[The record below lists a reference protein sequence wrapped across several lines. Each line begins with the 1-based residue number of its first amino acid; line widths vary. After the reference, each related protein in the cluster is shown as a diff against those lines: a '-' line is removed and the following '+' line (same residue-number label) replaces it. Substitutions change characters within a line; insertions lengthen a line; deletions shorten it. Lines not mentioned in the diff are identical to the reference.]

1 MEVVSEA
8 EETHV
13 LDVDPA
19 QLVQLLASSE
29 DGTAQFIDEQGNTIT
44 VRITRNYIVVIKL
57 LRTFTF
63 QLTAEQLVEAGITL
77 ETLEGA
83 EVPMYDENSQYL
95 DQSSQQYY
103 VMEGTDQE
111 PPQLEPEAPAKPPEL
126 VPADPDAENFASKPP
141 VLSASVTPTSASQG
155 PAGFDA
161 DLLKYP
167 DHARAMFLQF
177 QRSAQENELQ
187 RARLSRHVTLL
198 VNALI
203 KSFPDTDFHEIVV
216 RSSQDSESRPQ
227 SVILRKTAP
236 DQIAP
241 NQTYQMQLDTGES
254 RFVIVQDEESEDMPV
269 LDSSLTPS
277 KAVDEDGHY
286 QCEHCSKRFNKEA
299 QLKRH
304 KDFAHAKSR
313 TFFCRFCN
321 CDLILPSEEI
331 FQAHIRLQHTVKEEE
346 PESVIAGSGGND
358 EDEDIEEEPD
368 YELLDLEKAN
378 EESDQR
384 LGEHKCNMC
393 SMNYISALL
402 LKRHMKEEH
411 AISPDWRRKESS
423 LSVAAF
429 VTGNSPKKN
438 EIPYMC
444 GFCPKRFKWK
454 SNFLKHKEVH
464 NAHFKFTCNQCNT
477 NFPSQAAVDVH
488 FKSKHMERIR
498 EHVCPLC
505 QKSFYEK
512 ESLTKH
518 MREHNGPFY
527 TCGQCGRQFVEE
539 ALLKKHITIHTET
552 RHYVCNVC
560 EKMFSRAS
568 SLSAHLRIHSG
579 ERAYKCKICERR
591 FNHRFELK
599 YHLRTHGDNFPFVCH
614 CCGLRFREKDKLA
627 IHKTVHKRN
636 KLYQC
641 SSCWKAFS
649 KLEDLQMHVDGHRR
663 IRHYPCL
670 KCNRAYNS
678 LVHLEKHMQ
687 VHATEQPYRCGDCGS
702 SFKEKNLLEKH
713 MKVHMPNDDMKYIIL
728 WEQNNMLKEAA
739 VVADGVTQEMND
751 IEAMQIDLTQFGK
764 STTTTSNGNGAS
776 APFTLQVNT
785 TESDIAAQALN
796 PNQPGL
802 LTDAPADSGF
812 DSEALK
818 QSAASLQLVD
828 ENVHL
833 VHTVPGGSMVVLQD
847 GVLQNTNGGEST
859 LDLAAISSTSTEDGT
874 IYISADNLHVLT
886 DPGMMMATFPP
897 DMN

>member
-44 VRITRNYIVVIKL
+44 
-57 LRTFTF
+57 
-63 QLTAEQLVEAGITL
+63 LTAEQLVEAGITL

-277 KAVDEDGHY
+277 KAVDEDGQY

-411 AISPDWRRKESS
+411 D
-423 LSVAAF
+423 
-429 VTGNSPKKN
+429 

-568 SLSAHLRIHSG
+568 SLSAHL
-579 ERAYKCKICERR
+579 
-591 FNHRFELK
+591 
-599 YHLRTHGDNFPFVCH
+599 P
-614 CCGLRFREKDKLA
+614 

-670 KCNRAYNS
+670 KCDRAYNS

-751 IEAMQIDLTQFGK
+751 IETMQIDLTQFGK
-764 STTTTSNGNGAS
+764 STTTNSNGNGAS

-802 LTDAPADSGF
+802 LTDAPADSSF
-812 DSEALK
+812 DSETLK

-833 VHTVPGGSMVVLQD
+833 VHTVPGSSMVVLQD

>member
-44 VRITRNYIVVIKL
+44 
-57 LRTFTF
+57 
-63 QLTAEQLVEAGITL
+63 LTAEQLVEAGITL

-83 EVPMYDENSQYL
+83 DVPMYDENSQYL

-111 PPQLEPEAPAKPPEL
+111 PPQLEPEAPSKPPEL

-141 VLSASVTPTSASQG
+141 VLSASVTPTSAGQG

-269 LDSSLTPS
+269 LDSSMTPS
-277 KAVDEDGHY
+277 KAVDEDGQY
-286 QCEHCSKRFNKEA
+286 QCEHCSKRFNKES

-346 PESVIAGSGGND
+346 PESVMGSGGND

-411 AISPDWRRKESS
+411 EHKILHTD
-423 LSVAAF
+423 
-429 VTGNSPKKN
+429 

-579 ERAYKCKICERR
+579 ERAYKCKT
-591 FNHRFELK
+591 L
-599 YHLRTHGDNFPFVCH
+599 
-614 CCGLRFREKDKLA
+614 
-627 IHKTVHKRN
+627 HKRS

-649 KLEDLQMHVDGHRR
+649 KLEDLQMHVDGHRG
-663 IRHYPCL
+663 IRPYPCL
-670 KCNRAYNS
+670 ECDRAYSS
-678 LVHLEKHMQ
+678 LGHLEKHMQ
-687 VHATEQPYRCGDCGS
+687 VHATEQPYR
-702 SFKEKNLLEKH
+702 
-713 MKVHMPNDDMKYIIL
+713 YIIL

-739 VVADGVTQEMND
+739 VVADGATQEMND
-751 IEAMQIDLTQFGK
+751 IETMQIDLTQFGK
-764 STTTTSNGNGAS
+764 STTTNSNGNGAS
-776 APFTLQVNT
+776 APFTLQVNP

-796 PNQPGL
+796 PNQPDL
-802 LTDAPADSGF
+802 LTDAPSDSSF
-812 DSEALK
+812 DNETLK
-818 QSAASLQLVD
+818 QSASSLQLVD

-833 VHTVPGGSMVVLQD
+833 MHTVPGSSMVVLQD
-847 GVLQNTNGGEST
+847 GVLQNTNGGESA
-859 LDLAAISSTSTEDGT
+859 LDLAAISSTTTEDGT

>member
-44 VRITRNYIVVIKL
+44 
-57 LRTFTF
+57 
-63 QLTAEQLVEAGITL
+63 LTAEQLVEAGITL

-277 KAVDEDGHY
+277 KAVDEDGQY

-429 VTGNSPKKN
+429 VTGNLPKKN

-670 KCNRAYNS
+670 KCDRAYNS

-687 VHATEQPYRCGDCGS
+687 VHATEQPYR
-702 SFKEKNLLEKH
+702 
-713 MKVHMPNDDMKYIIL
+713 YIIL

-751 IEAMQIDLTQFGK
+751 IETMQIDLTQFGK

-812 DSEALK
+812 DSETLK

-833 VHTVPGGSMVVLQD
+833 VHTVPGSSMVVLQD

>member
-44 VRITRNYIVVIKL
+44 
-57 LRTFTF
+57 
-63 QLTAEQLVEAGITL
+63 LTAEQLVEAGITL

-277 KAVDEDGHY
+277 KAVDEDGQY

-331 FQAHIRLQHTVKEEE
+331 FQAHIR
-346 PESVIAGSGGND
+346 SGGND

-429 VTGNSPKKN
+429 VTGNLPKKN

-670 KCNRAYNS
+670 KCDRAYNS

-687 VHATEQPYRCGDCGS
+687 VHATEQPYR
-702 SFKEKNLLEKH
+702 
-713 MKVHMPNDDMKYIIL
+713 YIIL

-751 IEAMQIDLTQFGK
+751 IETMQIDLTQFGK

-812 DSEALK
+812 DSETLK

-833 VHTVPGGSMVVLQD
+833 VHTVPGSSMVVLQD

>member
-44 VRITRNYIVVIKL
+44 
-57 LRTFTF
+57 
-63 QLTAEQLVEAGITL
+63 LTAEQLVEAGITL

-83 EVPMYDENSQYL
+83 DVPMYDENSQYL

-111 PPQLEPEAPAKPPEL
+111 PPQLEPEAPSKPPEL

-141 VLSASVTPTSASQG
+141 VLSASVTPTSAGQG

-269 LDSSLTPS
+269 LDSSMTPS
-277 KAVDEDGHY
+277 KAVDEDGQY
-286 QCEHCSKRFNKEA
+286 QCEHCSKRFNKES

-346 PESVIAGSGGND
+346 PESVMGSGGND

-411 AISPDWRRKESS
+411 GILDEKKLHSYIPGLAQEGIIPFSCSVCHRKFAKEEY
-423 LSVAAF
+423 LKEHKILH
-429 VTGNSPKKN
+429 TD

-579 ERAYKCKICERR
+579 ERAYKCKVCERR

-627 IHKTVHKRN
+627 IHKTLHKRS

-649 KLEDLQMHVDGHRR
+649 KLEDLQMHVDGHRG
-663 IRHYPCL
+663 IRPYPCL
-670 KCNRAYNS
+670 ECDRAYSS
-678 LVHLEKHMQ
+678 LGHLEKHMQ

-739 VVADGVTQEMND
+739 VVADGATQEMND
-751 IEAMQIDLTQFGK
+751 METMQIDLTQFGK

-776 APFTLQVNT
+776 APFTLQVNP

-796 PNQPGL
+796 PNQQGL
-802 LTDAPADSGF
+802 LTDAPSDSSF
-812 DSEALK
+812 DNETLK
-818 QSAASLQLVD
+818 QSASSLQLVD

-833 VHTVPGGSMVVLQD
+833 MHTVPGSSMVVLQD
-847 GVLQNTNGGEST
+847 GVLQNTNGGESA
-859 LDLAAISSTSTEDGT
+859 LDLAAISSTTTEDGT

>member
-44 VRITRNYIVVIKL
+44 
-57 LRTFTF
+57 
-63 QLTAEQLVEAGITL
+63 LTAEQLVEAGITL

-83 EVPMYDENSQYL
+83 DVPMYDENSQYL

-111 PPQLEPEAPAKPPEL
+111 PPQLEPEAPSKPPEL

-141 VLSASVTPTSASQG
+141 VLSASVTPTSAGQG

-269 LDSSLTPS
+269 LDSSMTPS
-277 KAVDEDGHY
+277 KAVDEDGQY
-286 QCEHCSKRFNKEA
+286 QCEHCSKRFNKES

-346 PESVIAGSGGND
+346 PESVMGSGGND

-411 AISPDWRRKESS
+411 EHKILHTD
-423 LSVAAF
+423 
-429 VTGNSPKKN
+429 

-579 ERAYKCKICERR
+579 ERAYKCKT
-591 FNHRFELK
+591 L
-599 YHLRTHGDNFPFVCH
+599 
-614 CCGLRFREKDKLA
+614 
-627 IHKTVHKRN
+627 HKRS

-649 KLEDLQMHVDGHRR
+649 KLEDLQMHVDGHRG
-663 IRHYPCL
+663 IRPYPCL
-670 KCNRAYNS
+670 ECDRAYSS
-678 LVHLEKHMQ
+678 LGHLEKHMQ
-687 VHATEQPYRCGDCGS
+687 VHATEQPYR
-702 SFKEKNLLEKH
+702 
-713 MKVHMPNDDMKYIIL
+713 YIIL

-739 VVADGVTQEMND
+739 VVADGATQEMND
-751 IEAMQIDLTQFGK
+751 METMQIDLTQFGK

-776 APFTLQVNT
+776 APFTLQVNP

-802 LTDAPADSGF
+802 LTDAPSDSSF
-812 DSEALK
+812 DNETLK
-818 QSAASLQLVD
+818 QSASSLQLVD

-833 VHTVPGGSMVVLQD
+833 MHTVPGSSMVVLQD
-847 GVLQNTNGGEST
+847 GVLQNTNGGESA
-859 LDLAAISSTSTEDGT
+859 LDLAAISSTTTEDGT

>member
-44 VRITRNYIVVIKL
+44 
-57 LRTFTF
+57 
-63 QLTAEQLVEAGITL
+63 LTAEQLVEAGITL

-83 EVPMYDENSQYL
+83 DVPMYDENSQYL

-111 PPQLEPEAPAKPPEL
+111 PPQLEPEAPSKPPEL

-141 VLSASVTPTSASQG
+141 VLSASVTPTSAGQG

-269 LDSSLTPS
+269 LDSSMTPS
-277 KAVDEDGHY
+277 KAVDEDGQY
-286 QCEHCSKRFNKEA
+286 QCEHCSKRFNKES

-346 PESVIAGSGGND
+346 PESVMGSGGND

-411 AISPDWRRKESS
+411 EYLKEHKI
-423 LSVAAF
+423 LH
-429 VTGNSPKKN
+429 TD

-579 ERAYKCKICERR
+579 ERAYKCKVCERR

-627 IHKTVHKRN
+627 IHKTLHKRS

-649 KLEDLQMHVDGHRR
+649 KLEDLQMHVDGHRG
-663 IRHYPCL
+663 IRPYPCL
-670 KCNRAYNS
+670 ECDRAYSS
-678 LVHLEKHMQ
+678 LGHLEKHMQ
-687 VHATEQPYRCGDCGS
+687 VHATEQPYRCGDCAQQYHVECPIG
-702 SFKEKNLLEKH
+702 FCFR
-713 MKVHMPNDDMKYIIL
+713 YIIL

-739 VVADGVTQEMND
+739 VVADGATQEMND
-751 IEAMQIDLTQFGK
+751 IETMQIDLTQFGK
-764 STTTTSNGNGAS
+764 STTTNSNGNGAS
-776 APFTLQVNT
+776 APFTLQVNP

-796 PNQPGL
+796 PNQPDL
-802 LTDAPADSGF
+802 LTDAPSDSSF
-812 DSEALK
+812 DNETLK
-818 QSAASLQLVD
+818 QSASSLQLVD

-833 VHTVPGGSMVVLQD
+833 MHTVPGSSMVVLQD
-847 GVLQNTNGGEST
+847 GVLQNTNGGESA
-859 LDLAAISSTSTEDGT
+859 LDLAAISSTTTEDGT

>member
-44 VRITRNYIVVIKL
+44 
-57 LRTFTF
+57 
-63 QLTAEQLVEAGITL
+63 LTAEQLVEAGITL

-277 KAVDEDGHY
+277 KAVDEDGQY

-429 VTGNSPKKN
+429 VTGNLPKKN

-539 ALLKKHITIHTET
+539 ALLKKHITIHTE
-552 RHYVCNVC
+552 
-560 EKMFSRAS
+560 
-568 SLSAHLRIHSG
+568 
-579 ERAYKCKICERR
+579 CKICERR

-670 KCNRAYNS
+670 KCDRAYNS

-751 IEAMQIDLTQFGK
+751 IETMQIDLTQFGK
-764 STTTTSNGNGAS
+764 STTTNSNGNGAS

-802 LTDAPADSGF
+802 LTDAPADSSF
-812 DSEALK
+812 DSETLK

-833 VHTVPGGSMVVLQD
+833 VHTVPGSSMVVLQD

>member
-44 VRITRNYIVVIKL
+44 
-57 LRTFTF
+57 
-63 QLTAEQLVEAGITL
+63 LTAEQLVEAGITL

-83 EVPMYDENSQYL
+83 DVPMYDENSQYL

-111 PPQLEPEAPAKPPEL
+111 PPQLEPEAPSKPPEL

-141 VLSASVTPTSASQG
+141 VLSASVTPTSAGQG

-269 LDSSLTPS
+269 LDSSMTPS
-277 KAVDEDGHY
+277 KAVDEDGQY
-286 QCEHCSKRFNKEA
+286 QCEHCSKRFNKES

-346 PESVIAGSGGND
+346 PESVMGSGGND

-411 AISPDWRRKESS
+411 EHKILHTD
-423 LSVAAF
+423 
-429 VTGNSPKKN
+429 

-579 ERAYKCKICERR
+579 ERAYKCKT
-591 FNHRFELK
+591 L
-599 YHLRTHGDNFPFVCH
+599 
-614 CCGLRFREKDKLA
+614 
-627 IHKTVHKRN
+627 HKRS

-649 KLEDLQMHVDGHRR
+649 KLEDLQMHVDGHRG
-663 IRHYPCL
+663 IRPYPCL
-670 KCNRAYNS
+670 ECDRAYSS
-678 LVHLEKHMQ
+678 LAHLEKHMQ
-687 VHATEQPYRCGDCGS
+687 VHATEQPYR
-702 SFKEKNLLEKH
+702 
-713 MKVHMPNDDMKYIIL
+713 YIIL

-739 VVADGVTQEMND
+739 VVADGATQEMND
-751 IEAMQIDLTQFGK
+751 IETMQIDLTQFGK

-776 APFTLQVNT
+776 APFTLQVNP

-802 LTDAPADSGF
+802 LTDAPSDSSF
-812 DSEALK
+812 DNETLK
-818 QSAASLQLVD
+818 QSASSLQLVD

-833 VHTVPGGSMVVLQD
+833 MHTVPGSSMVVLQD
-847 GVLQNTNGGEST
+847 GVLQNTNGGESA
-859 LDLAAISSTSTEDGT
+859 LDLAAISSTTTEDGT

>member
-44 VRITRNYIVVIKL
+44 
-57 LRTFTF
+57 
-63 QLTAEQLVEAGITL
+63 LTAEQLVEAGITL

-83 EVPMYDENSQYL
+83 DVPMYDENSQYL

-111 PPQLEPEAPAKPPEL
+111 PPQLEPEAPSKPPEL

-141 VLSASVTPTSASQG
+141 VLSASVTPTSAGQG

-241 NQTYQMQLDTGES
+241 NQTYQMQLETGES

-269 LDSSLTPS
+269 LDSSMTPS
-277 KAVDEDGHY
+277 KAVDEDGQY
-286 QCEHCSKRFNKEA
+286 QCEHCSKRFNKES

-346 PESVIAGSGGND
+346 PESVMGSGGND

-411 AISPDWRRKESS
+411 EHKILHTD
-423 LSVAAF
+423 
-429 VTGNSPKKN
+429 

-579 ERAYKCKICERR
+579 ERAYKCKRYTRLCTRDPNCISAVLVGKHFQNWKTCKCMSMVTAAFVPIRVW
-591 FNHRFELK
+591 NVTGHTAVLDTLK
-599 YHLRTHGDNFPFVCH
+599 NTCRCTLRNNLTAQQYYVECPIGFC
-614 CCGLRFREKDKLA
+614 FR
-627 IHKTVHKRN
+627 
-636 KLYQC
+636 
-641 SSCWKAFS
+641 
-649 KLEDLQMHVDGHRR
+649 
-663 IRHYPCL
+663 
-670 KCNRAYNS
+670 
-678 LVHLEKHMQ
+678 
-687 VHATEQPYRCGDCGS
+687 
-702 SFKEKNLLEKH
+702 
-713 MKVHMPNDDMKYIIL
+713 YIIL

-739 VVADGVTQEMND
+739 VVADGATQEMND
-751 IEAMQIDLTQFGK
+751 IETMQIDLTQFGK
-764 STTTTSNGNGAS
+764 STTTTGNGNGAS
-776 APFTLQVNT
+776 APFTLQVNP

-802 LTDAPADSGF
+802 LTDAPSDSSF
-812 DSEALK
+812 DSETLK
-818 QSAASLQLVD
+818 QSASSLQLVD

-833 VHTVPGGSMVVLQD
+833 VHTVPGSSMVVLQD
-847 GVLQNTNGGEST
+847 GVLQNTNGGESA
-859 LDLAAISSTSTEDGT
+859 LDLAAISSTTTEDGT

>member
-44 VRITRNYIVVIKL
+44 
-57 LRTFTF
+57 
-63 QLTAEQLVEAGITL
+63 LTAEQLVEAGITL

-277 KAVDEDGHY
+277 KAVDEDGQY

-411 AISPDWRRKESS
+411 D
-423 LSVAAF
+423 
-429 VTGNSPKKN
+429 

-579 ERAYKCKICERR
+579 ERAY
-591 FNHRFELK
+591 N
-599 YHLRTHGDNFPFVCH
+599 
-614 CCGLRFREKDKLA
+614 
-627 IHKTVHKRN
+627 
-636 KLYQC
+636 
-641 SSCWKAFS
+641 SCWKAFS

-670 KCNRAYNS
+670 KCDRAYNS

-687 VHATEQPYRCGDCGS
+687 VHATEQPYR
-702 SFKEKNLLEKH
+702 
-713 MKVHMPNDDMKYIIL
+713 YIIL

-751 IEAMQIDLTQFGK
+751 IETMQIDLTQFGK

-812 DSEALK
+812 DSETLK

-833 VHTVPGGSMVVLQD
+833 VHTVPGSSMVVLQD